1 MNANRIDARAFMTYL
16 SLPRKR
22 IRRVEYWNAIRD
34 LDEPSH
40 LIHEVKNKL
49 NIRGSSIHR
58 QWGLRLKVFQ
68 ALADMP
74 DRSEIREAIRPLCS
88 EFDDAYW
95 ADKDLK
101 HEFPFEFAAAIA
113 DGGWLGIAMPAEF
126 GGSGLGVTEA
136 AIVLQEIGHSAG
148 TLAACAAVGEEG
160 NGFRYIL
167 DSLIPE
173 RILNAAEVISIGRG
187 ALERAVSYANERAVF
202 GRKIGQNSQSN
213 ILSPSAGPNCMRP
226 SS

>member
-1 MNANRIDARAFMTYL
+1 M
-16 SLPRKR
+16 
-22 IRRVEYWNAIRD
+22 
-34 LDEPSH
+34 
-40 LIHEVKNKL
+40 
-49 NIRGSSIHR
+49 
-58 QWGLRLKVFQ
+58 KVFQ
-68 ALADMP
+68 ALANTP
-74 DRSEIREAIRPLCS
+74 DRSEIRQAVRALCA

-95 ADKDLK
+95 VDKDAK

-113 DGGWLGIAMPAEF
+113 GGWLGIAMPEEF

-187 ALERAVSYANERAVF
+187 ALERAVSYANERVVF